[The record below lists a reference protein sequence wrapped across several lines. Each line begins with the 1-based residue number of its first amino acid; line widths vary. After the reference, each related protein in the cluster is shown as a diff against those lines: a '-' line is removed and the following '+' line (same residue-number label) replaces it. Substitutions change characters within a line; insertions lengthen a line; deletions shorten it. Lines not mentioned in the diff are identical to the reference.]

1 MRRHRRHWRHLSQR
15 LDPQEVADSV
25 HDAVNTA
32 VDAAMRVLFEA
43 ADHVEDVIREF
54 SDGARARRTEPAGH
68 RDWNDTE

>member
-15 LDPQEVADSV
+15 LDSQELADSV

-54 SDGARARRTEPAGH
+54 SDGACPRRTRPAAQ